1 MDDHFLTLARYN
13 AWANARLYR
22 ACLDLSETDYRA
34 PRGAFF
40 GSIHGT
46 LNHILVADRIW
57 MARLEGGDAGISAL
71 DTILHDDRAALWEAR
86 QAHDS
91 AIVAFVEAMPPARL
105 TETLAYRTTIG
116 TAQQTPM
123 PLVLGHMFNHQTHH
137 RGQVHGLLS
146 QVPVDP
152 PPLDLLYFTRGVPA

>member
-1 MDDHFLTLARYN
+1 MHDYFLTLARYN
-13 AWANARLYR
+13 QWANARLHK
-22 ACLDLSETDYRA
+22 ACLALDEAAYKA

-57 MARLEGGDAGISAL
+57 MARLTGGDAGIPSL
-71 DTILHDDRAALWEAR
+71 DTILHDDRQALWAAR
-86 QAHDS
+86 QAED
-91 AIVAFVEAMPPARL
+91 AGIIAFVEALAPARL
-105 TETLAYRTTIG
+105 EEILDYRTTIG
-116 TAQQTPM
+116 TVMHTPI

-146 QVPVDP
+146 QVPTDP
-152 PPLDLLYFTRGVPA
+152 PPLDLLYFTRGEPA